1 MGSVLS
7 YMEDFYKDV
16 SNNMDNH
23 FTLITTVLLLDVH
36 LTANI
41 LLRRINYRNLN

>member
-7 YMEDFYKDV
+7 YMEDFYKNV

-23 FTLITTVLLLDVH
+23 FTLITTVHVMVEE
-36 LTANI
+36 
-41 LLRRINYRNLN
+41 